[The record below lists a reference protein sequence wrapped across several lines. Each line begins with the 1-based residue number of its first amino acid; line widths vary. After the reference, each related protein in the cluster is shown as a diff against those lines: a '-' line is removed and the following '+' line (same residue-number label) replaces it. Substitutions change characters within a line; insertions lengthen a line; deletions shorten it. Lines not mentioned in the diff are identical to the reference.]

1 MYGTRTLFRSQV
13 IILRFPFSGRNST
26 MTVVDIV
33 ATLLDSLGIT
43 VAQIRALLGL

>member
-1 MYGTRTLFRSQV
+1 
-13 IILRFPFSGRNST
+13 

-43 VAQIRALLGL
+43 LAQIRAILGL